1 MVPSPRQTDDEA
13 MGSRLSSRDVDE
25 IAALDATA
33 QAALVRSGEL
43 EAGDL
48 VDVAI
53 ARIEALDPTLN
64 AVVTTA
70 FDQARDAVAAGL
82 QQGPFTGVPFLL
94 KDLAVEA
101 AGMRFC
107 EGSRFLRD
115 NVSTVDSEHVV
126 RLRRAGLVVLG
137 KTNTPEF
144 GLRPTAEPALFGPT
158 ANPWDH
164 SLIAGGS
171 SGGSAAAV
179 ASGMVPMAHGNDAGG
194 SLRIP
199 ASACGVFG
207 LKPTR
212 ARNTL
217 GPLYGDAFMGWAVE
231 HALTRSVRD
240 SAALLDATSGPMA
253 GDPYAAPTPERPY
266 ADEVGRPPGRL
277 RVAWSALTD
286 RGGEPQPECRAALD
300 RTVQLLTDLGHDVVE
315 RDMTEL
321 DERIGA
327 AIGVVYGAATV
338 WIEKYWTRHLGRE
351 PGPDD
356 LEPFTWALHE
366 HGRRVSGGD
375 LLLAVT
381 DLQVFSRRIAGVFE
395 DVDAWLCPTLATLPL
410 PLGVMQVDPED
421 PWAGNQES
429 ARMVG
434 YPLVVANI
442 TGNPAMSV
450 PLDWTAEGIPIG
462 VNVMAGFGREDLL
475 FRLAGQLEEA
485 RPWRDRH
492 PPAWSSG
499 G

>member
-1 MVPSPRQTDDEA
+1 MVPSLRESDDEP
-13 MGSRLSSRDVDE
+13 MDGGLSSRDADE

-43 EAGDL
+43 ASGDL
-48 VDVAI
+48 VDIAI
-53 ARIEALDPTLN
+53 ARIEALNPTLN

-70 FDQARDAVAAGL
+70 FDQAREAVAAGL
-82 QQGPFTGVPFLL
+82 QTGPFTGVPFLL

-107 EGSRFLRD
+107 EGSRFLRN

-158 ANPWDH
+158 ANPWDT

-253 GDPYAAPTPERPY
+253 GDPYAAPAPEMPY
-266 ADEVGRPPGRL
+266 VDEVGRPPGRL
-277 RVAWSALTD
+277 RVAWTALTD
-286 RGGEPQPECRAALD
+286 RGGEPDPECRAALD
-300 RTVQLLTDLGHDVVE
+300 GTVELLSALGHVVVE

-321 DERIGA
+321 DGKVGE

-338 WIEKYWTRHLGRE
+338 WIEKYWTRLLGRE
-351 PGPDD
+351 PDPDE

-375 LLLAVT
+375 LLLAIT
-381 DLQVFSRRIAGVFE
+381 DLQAFSRRIATVFE
-395 DVDAWLCPTLATLPL
+395 DVDVWLCPTLATPPMSLE
-410 PLGVMQVDPED
+410 VMRVDPDD

-434 YPLVVANI
+434 YPLVAANI

-450 PLDWTAEGIPIG
+450 PVHWSGTGIPIG
-462 VNVMAGFGREDLL
+462 VNVMADFGREDLL
-475 FRLAGQLEEA
+475 FRLAAQLEDA
-485 RPWRDRH
+485 RPWSGRR
-492 PPAWSSG
+492 PPVW
-499 G
+499 

>member
-1 MVPSPRQTDDEA
+1 
-13 MGSRLSSRDVDE
+13 MGTALTPNDIER
-25 IAALDATA
+25 IAGLDATD
-33 QAALVRSGEL
+33 QAELVRSGAL
-43 EAGDL
+43 EPGDL
-48 VDVAI
+48 VEVAI
-53 ARIEALDPTLN
+53 ARIDALNPTLN

-70 FDQARDAVAAGL
+70 FDQARAAVATGL

-158 ANPWDH
+158 ANPWDT

-194 SLRIP
+194 SVRIP
-199 ASACGVFG
+199 ASVCGLFG

-240 SAALLDATSGPMA
+240 SAALLDATRGPLR
-253 GDPYAAPTPERPY
+253 GDPYAAPAPERPY
-266 ADEVGRPPGRL
+266 VDEVGRPPGRL
-277 RVAWSALTD
+277 RVGWTALTD
-286 RGGEPQPECRAALD
+286 RGGEPHPECRAALD
-300 RTVQLLTDLGHDVVE
+300 QTVRLLADLGHDVVE

-321 DERIGA
+321 DDRIGQ

-338 WIEKYWTRHLGRE
+338 WIEKYWTRLLGRE
-351 PGPDD
+351 PGPDE
-356 LEPFTWALHE
+356 LEPMTWALHE
-366 HGRRVSGGD
+366 HGRRVSGGE
-375 LLLAVT
+375 LLLAIT
-381 DLQVFSRRIAGVFE
+381 DIQSFSRRIAAAFQEV
-395 DVDAWLCPTLATLPL
+395 DVWLCPTLATPPL
-410 PLGVMQVDPED
+410 PLGVLRVDPDD
-421 PWAGNQES
+421 PWAGNTES

-434 YPLVVANI
+434 YPLVAANM

-450 PLDWTAEGIPIG
+450 PVHWTEDGLPVG
-462 VNVMAGFGREDLL
+462 VNVMADFGCEAVL
-475 FRLAGQLEEA
+475 FRLAAQLEEA
-485 RPWRDRH
+485 RPWRHRR
-492 PPAWSSG
+492 PAVW
-499 G
+499 